1 MDSLSDGGLDAP
13 GDGVDY
19 PLPLGLRSTALP
31 NLWEVLQ
38 QARAIGALG
47 SGSLAAH
54 VWHASIFAE
63 VLQEVGDDPHGVLL
77 DLGSGGG
84 LPGLVLAF
92 IWPER
97 RIVLLDSSQRR
108 TEFLRDAVDFCGLDG
123 RVEVVFDRAE
133 TAARQERFRGTIGVV
148 VSRSFGPPAVVAEC
162 AAGFLSLGGL
172 LVVSEPPL
180 LSEGRWPVEELSHVG
195 LRPHRRIETPRH
207 FQILQQIAPC
217 PDRYPRR
224 TGVPAKRPL
233 YVAS

>member
-1 MDSLSDGGLDAP
+1 MGSLSGGGMEAT
-13 GDGVDY
+13 GDDVDY
-19 PLPLGLRSTALP
+19 PLPVGLRSTELP

-38 QARAIGALG
+38 QARAVGALG
-47 SGSLAAH
+47 NGSLAAH
-54 VWHASIFAE
+54 VWHASVFAE
-63 VLQEVGDDPHGVLL
+63 VLREVGDDPDTVLL

-92 IWPER
+92 IWPDR
-97 RIVLLDSSQRR
+97 KIMLLDGSRRR
-108 TEFLRDAVDFCGLDG
+108 TEFLRDAVDFCGLTG
-123 RVEVVFDRAE
+123 RVKVVFDRAE

-180 LSEGRWPVEELSHVG
+180 PSEGRWPVEELANVG
-195 LRPHRRIETPRH
+195 LRPHRRIEAPRH
-207 FQILQQIAPC
+207 FQILQQVAAC

-224 TGVPAKRPL
+224 TGIPAKRPL